1 MSVVAW
7 YYAIKPE
14 IEGDANFLRTEAEP
28 FVVTVPLGGRMYFDV
43 SMDGINTV
51 LEETNQ
57 LT

>member
-51 LEETNQ
+51 L
-57 LT
+57 